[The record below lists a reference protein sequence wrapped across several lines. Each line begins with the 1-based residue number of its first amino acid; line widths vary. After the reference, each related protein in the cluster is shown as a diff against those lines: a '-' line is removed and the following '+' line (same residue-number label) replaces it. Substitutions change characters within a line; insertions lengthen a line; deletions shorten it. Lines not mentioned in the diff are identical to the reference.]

1 MVPISLLPPIK
12 NGDDLHVTYFQCE
25 LMFGIIKESKSSLLW
40 FPIFISL
47 VKRGDAMMVTL
58 TAKVKIMPTLEQADR
73 LLQTSRAYRQA
84 CNFVSRL
91 VFEKKILSMVVLHT
105 MVYRELRAI
114 FSLRS
119 QMAQSVL
126 KTVVARYKSLV
137 SNGHP
142 WTCVDFKKPEYDL
155 VWHRDYSLVKHTFSV
170 NTLEGRIKVPYE
182 TKGMEAYFDGSWMLG
197 TAKLIYKR
205 GKFFLHIPMSKEVE
219 ETTWESI
226 HQVVGIDLGI
236 NFVAT
241 SYDSQA
247 KCIFYPGRP
256 IKDKRSQY
264 KQLRKNLQQVGT
276 PSSRSKLKRIGDR
289 ENRWMTDVNH
299 RISKALVH
307 RYDPNTLFVLED
319 LTGVRKA
326 TECVRVQDR
335 YETVSWSFYQL
346 RKMIEYKVHLRGAKV
361 IAVDP
366 RYTSQTC
373 PKCKHKEKAN
383 RAKKKHRF
391 RCIQCGYRSN
401 DDRVA
406 AMNLQRI
413 GIEYIAEVIV

>member
-1 MVPISLLPPIK
+1 VK
-12 NGDDLHVTYFQCE
+12 CGDQLQ
-25 LMFGIIKESKSSLLW
+25 
-40 FPIFISL
+40 
-47 VKRGDAMMVTL
+47 VTL
-58 TAKVKIMPTLEQADR
+58 TAKVKIMPTPEQMDW

-84 CNFVSRL
+84 SNFVSRL
-91 VFEKKILSMVVLHT
+91 VFEKKILSLSVLHT
-105 MVYRELRAI
+105 MVYQELRAT

-119 QMAQSVL
+119 QMAQSVI
-126 KTVVARYKSLV
+126 KTVVARYKSLI

-142 WTCVDFKKPEYDL
+142 WTSICFKKPEYDL
-155 VWHRDYSLVKHTFSV
+155 VWHRDYSLGKHLFSV
-170 NTLEGRIKVPYE
+170 NTLDGRIKVPYE
-182 TKGMEAYFDGSWMLG
+182 TKGMEIYFDGSWVFG

-205 GKFFLHIPMSKEVE
+205 GKFFLHIPMRKEVD
-219 ETTWESI
+219 ETPWKSI
-226 HQVVGIDLGI
+226 QQVVGVDLGI

-241 SYDSQA
+241 CYDIQG
-247 KCIFYPGRP
+247 KCLFYPGRP

-264 KQLRKNLQQVGT
+264 KHLRKKLQKVGT
-276 PSSRSKLKRIGDR
+276 PSSRRKLKRIGDR

-319 LTGVRKA
+319 LSGVRKV

-346 RKMIEYKVHLRGAKV
+346 RQMIAYKANHRGARV

-373 PKCKHKEKAN
+373 PKCTRAAKAN
-383 RAKKKHRF
+383 RDKKKHRF
-391 RCIQCGYRSN
+391 CCIACGYSSN

-406 AMNLQRI
+406 AMNLQRM
-413 GIEYIAEVIV
+413 GIKYIAEAVV